1 MKALAISL
9 VAGAALCSVM
19 SAPAATMPMSNLAVA
34 ASDLALGQ
42 SVRYRHRYRLRNYY
56 SGPYYGYGA
65 GGYGY
70 GAYGYGGYRYG
81 PSSYRYGSGL

>member
-19 SAPAATMPMSNLAVA
+19 SVPASAMLKSNLAAA

-42 SVRYRHRYRLRNYY
+42 SVRYVSHHYRYRSRSY
-56 SGPYYGYGA
+56 
-65 GGYGY
+65 GGYGTGCY
-70 GAYGYGGYRYG
+70 GFA
-81 PSSYRYGSGL
+81 PSSPSSPCYP